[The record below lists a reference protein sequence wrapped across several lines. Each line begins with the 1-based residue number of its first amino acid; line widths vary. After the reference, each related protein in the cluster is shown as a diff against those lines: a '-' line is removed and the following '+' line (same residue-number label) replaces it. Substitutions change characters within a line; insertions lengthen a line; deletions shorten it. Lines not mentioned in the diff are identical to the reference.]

1 MKLIKIG
8 FVLLSNTKHAAPSTR
23 IAVLNMLPFLRK
35 AGFDPQIV
43 FEPKPGADSKTPD
56 VSGVLQKIQAEGIR
70 IVLIQKVRG
79 ASILELVHQ
88 LSAVGVKTVY
98 QVCDLVD
105 PKMAYAADITTTTTE
120 YLKTLYPSVLQD
132 RIRVVHDGIE
142 NGEMQKTQ
150 WSKHHCTRWNPLK
163 AILVTSLSL
172 DDLPVLSK
180 PPEWLS
186 VTIVGKYSPGRLS
199 MRRMREI
206 RWNFSRI
213 TNSSKRLAYL
223 RFLSNPRIRLV
234 SWDPVTV
241 YEHMKNA
248 DIGIIPVDTSP
259 DIDSELNQ
267 PSFWQV
273 KSENRLSMKMCVGLP
288 VIATPIP
295 SYEPLIDQG
304 RNGFLANSL
313 EEWMGCLNTLRN
325 PDLRREIGEQ
335 ARASVVSRFSMD
347 EQARL
352 LIEVLREVLE
362 I

>member
-1 MKLIKIG
+1 
-8 FVLLSNTKHAAPSTR
+8 
-23 IAVLNMLPFLRK
+23 
-35 AGFDPQIV
+35 
-43 FEPKPGADSKTPD
+43 
-56 VSGVLQKIQAEGIR
+56 
-70 IVLIQKVRG
+70 
-79 ASILELVHQ
+79 
-88 LSAVGVKTVY
+88 
-98 QVCDLVD
+98 
-105 PKMAYAADITTTTTE
+105 
-120 YLKTLYPSVLQD
+120 
-132 RIRVVHDGIE
+132 
-142 NGEMQKTQ
+142 
-150 WSKHHCTRWNPLK
+150 
-163 AILVTSLSL
+163 
-172 DDLPVLSK
+172 
-180 PPEWLS
+180 
-186 VTIVGKYSPGRLS
+186 